1 MPKIVDHELQKAK
14 VAEATWR
21 VIQKHGIEQASVRN
35 IAEEAGISVGSMR
48 HYFSTQSELLSY
60 SMKRVSER
68 VSQRIYDTVFSG
80 DLMQDIPSLLHEV
93 LPTDNEKRLEMEVWF
108 SFVVKSLSDDSLR
121 TLRHQVDDELRSI
134 FVTVFNGL
142 SESQLLLPGLDFA
155 IEVERFYAVLDGLA
169 IHAVMR
175 PERVTPE
182 VMVAVIR
189 RHLLSLCQ
197 PGVHSMAQKPDSNAK
212 KEQPRDT

>member
-68 VSQRIYDTVFSG
+68 VSERVYEKVFTG

-93 LPTDNEKRLEMEVWF
+93 LPTDDEKRLEMEVWF
-108 SFVVKSLSDDSLR
+108 SFVVKSLSDESLR
-121 TLRHQVDDELRSI
+121 PLRHQVDDELRSI

-142 SESQLLLPGLDFA
+142 SEKRLLLPGLDFA

-175 PERVTPE
+175 PDRVTPE
-182 VMVAVIR
+182 VMVAVIE
-189 RHLLSLCQ
+189 RHLVSLCQ
-197 PGVHSMAQKPDSNAK
+197 TDVSSKSKKP
-212 KEQPRDT
+212 